1 MASIF
6 VVEDNRMLRTM
17 YVAGLVG
24 FGYQVAEADTVQ
36 EAKDYLQNNQPDAV
50 LLDMQLPDGTGEDI
64 IHHIRRDLGR
74 MEVRIVV
81 ATGTEID
88 ADGLLASG
96 ADAILQK
103 PIEFSDLFNALN
115 K

>member
-24 FGYQVAEADTVQ
+24 FGYTVAEADTVQ
-36 EAKDYLQNNQPDAV
+36 EAKDYLNDNQPDAI
-50 LLDMQLPDGTGEDI
+50 LLDMQLPDGTGEDV
-64 IHHIRRDLGR
+64 IRY
-74 MEVRIVV
+74 VRQHLQWADVHIVV
-81 ATGTEID
+81 ATGTEVD
-88 ADGLLASG
+88 VDQLLAMG
-96 ADAILQK
+96 ANAVLQK
-103 PIEFSDLFNALN
+103 PIEFSVLFNALN